1 MIALRK
7 IDLNSTR
14 ITDFQR
20 QRRISEM
27 QERINNDPDPGKSW
41 LVILVRLIYNLK
53 GK

>member
-20 QRRISEM
+20 QRRINQM
-27 QERINNDPDPGKSW
+27 QERIINDPDHGPDPGKSII
-41 LVILVRLIYNLK
+41 ILKFLSN
-53 GK
+53 